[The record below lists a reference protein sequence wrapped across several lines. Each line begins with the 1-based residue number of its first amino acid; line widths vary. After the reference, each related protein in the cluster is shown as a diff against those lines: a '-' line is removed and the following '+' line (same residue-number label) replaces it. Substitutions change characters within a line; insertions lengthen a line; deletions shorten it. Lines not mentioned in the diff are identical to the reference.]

1 MKHNQWYHSR
11 YITIHSRVNGNE
23 TININ
28 MKMGNME
35 KKLQV
40 VNDT

>member
-1 MKHNQWYHSR
+1 MKHNHWCHIR
-11 YITIHSRVNGNE
+11 YITIHSGVNWDKTNR
-23 TININ
+23 NK
-28 MKMGNME
+28 KMENME